1 MNSIDESCNDLKKQ
15 YDTCFMSWFKDE
27 FMKGGT
33 NDAKCAAY
41 FKQYHQCIKEK
52 PLPVH
57 PTEIRTSISPSSAV
71 EQFNTTSALANY
83 ATEKAMKEQ
92 HIDLKEIERDLWLF
106 SCKTATQAFTR
117 NNSEIT
123 NEKIHYKLGPTWSP
137 PSGRSVTDV

>member
-15 YDTCFMSWFKDE
+15 YDACFMSWFKDE

-33 NDAKCAAY
+33 NDAKCAAH
-41 FKQYHQCIKEK
+41 FKQYHQCIK
-52 PLPVH
+52 
-57 PTEIRTSISPSSAV
+57 
-71 EQFNTTSALANY
+71 
-83 ATEKAMKEQ
+83 KAMKEQ

-137 PSGRSVTDV
+137 PDGRSVTDV